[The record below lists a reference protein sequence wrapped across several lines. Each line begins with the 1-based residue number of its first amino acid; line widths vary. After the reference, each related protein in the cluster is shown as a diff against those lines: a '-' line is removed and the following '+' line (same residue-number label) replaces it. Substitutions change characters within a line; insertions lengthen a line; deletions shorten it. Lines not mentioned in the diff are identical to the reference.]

1 MSPRRLRLRL
11 LDLTITIVCLAC
23 VAVPFI
29 AMSQAADGSQIES
42 GGDVDERV
50 TESGSISYPLN
61 GSFGS
66 GTSGVVNGALQWD
79 IYSTSANGMK
89 LLVSSDRTPTLRDAQ
104 NDIDVPDYAA
114 APAAWAVDASSR
126 RFGFTSVGT
135 IALGR
140 YGDGDLWR
148 GFAGANP
155 VEVARKTSAL
165 PLTRTTV
172 RLRGEFGTALPSD
185 ARPTATLLGT
195 AVVNL

>member
-11 LDLTITIVCLAC
+11 LDLAVTIVCLAC

-50 TESGSISYPLN
+50 LEAGSISNPLN
-61 GSFGS
+61 GTFGS
-66 GTSGVVNGALQWD
+66 GVSGIVNGALQWD

-89 LLVSSDRTPTLRDAQ
+89 LLISSDRTPTLHDAQ
-104 NDIDVPDYAA
+104 NGIDVPDYGA

-140 YGDGDLWR
+140 FDDGGLWR
-148 GFAGANP
+148 GFAGATP
-155 VEVARKTSAL
+155 VVVARKTTEL

-172 RLRGEFGTALPSD
+172 RLRGEFATALPGD
-185 ARPTATLLGT
+185 ARPTANLLGT